1 MKEVYLLKLGNS
13 KGNDRKNGK
22 QNDSTLKIAN
32 KKTSSI
38 QTIWKKDDMI
48 DIEREK
54 CIIMKEIE
62 EEKQKDNLIDLVNN
76 RQRK

>member
-1 MKEVYLLKLGNS
+1 MIE
-13 KGNDRKNGK
+13 RMER
-22 QNDSTLKIAN
+22 QNNSTLKITN
-32 KKTSSI
+32 KETSSI

-76 RQRK
+76 RKRKRKRHNNEIDRQPT